1 MEQNKTQAITAVTIK
16 KPDQTEV
23 EITADDIRRYL
34 CPNASLQ
41 EIVLFLKTC
50 QSEGLDPWA
59 KEIYLI
65 KYDAKSAASMVI
77 SADAYLKTAET
88 NDNYNGHEAGI
99 ILKDIAGKL
108 EFRQGSFVL
117 PEEESKLAGG
127 WAKVYRKDRAKSF
140 YAAVPIS
147 EYRKYTRDG
156 KPSRFWNEMPASM
169 IRKVALSHALKEA
182 FPNRY
187 SGIYTTAD
195 FEPVPEGELSPAYKK
210 NGEDD
215 WSKFWAKQA
224 ERGIDG
230 IKAHALL
237 HVGSIKADLVDKG
250 KTLEEVDE
258 MITEA
263 LARPPVDEPVS
274 PPLTDSPVDLADP
287 TKPKRDPETIKN
299 FGDLYTACHQ
309 DFKMTRQQV
318 WAELNVNSQEEIT
331 DVPAECYRRIA
342 AVRG

>member
-1 MEQNKTQAITAVTIK
+1 TVQEEVKIMEQNKTQAITAVTIK
-16 KPDQTEV
+16 KPDKTKVQ
-23 EITADDIRRYL
+23 ITLDDVRRYL
-34 CPNASLQ
+34 CPGASPQ

-65 KYDAKSAASMVI
+65 KYDAKSPASMVI

-99 ILKDIAGKL
+99 ILKDTAGKL
-108 EFRQGSFVL
+108 EFREGSFIL
-117 PEEESKLAGG
+117 PEEENKLVGG

-187 SGIYTTAD
+187 SGIYTTAE
-195 FEPVPEGELSPAYKK
+195 FELVPEGELPPAYKK

-230 IKAHALL
+230 VKAHALL
-237 HVGSIKADLVDKG
+237 RVGSIKADLVDKG

-258 MITEA
+258 MITEI
-263 LARPPVDEPVS
+263 LAEEKGEEKPAFPNEP
-274 PPLTDSPVDLADP
+274 A
-287 TKPKRDPETIKN
+287 KPERDPETIKN

-309 DFKMTRQQV
+309 DFKMTRQEV
-318 WAELNVNSQEEIT
+318 WAKLNVNSQEEIT

-342 AVRG
+342 AVRR

>member
-1 MEQNKTQAITAVTIK
+1 MTETKTQTVTAVTIK
-16 KPDQTEV
+16 KPDKTEV
-23 EITADDIRRYL
+23 QITLDDVRQYL
-34 CPNASLQ
+34 CPNASPQ
-41 EIVLFLKTC
+41 EIILFLKTC

-65 KYDAKSAASMVI
+65 KYDAKSPASMVI
-77 SADAYLKTAET
+77 SADVYLKTAET

-99 ILKDIAGKL
+99 ILKDTAGKL
-108 EFRQGSFVL
+108 EFRIGSFIL
-117 PEEESKLAGG
+117 LEEENKLVGG

-140 YAAVPIS
+140 YAAVPIP

-187 SGIYTTAD
+187 SGIYTTAE
-195 FEPVPEGELSPAYKK
+195 FEPVPEGELPPAYKK
-210 NGEDD
+210 NGGEDD
-215 WSKFWAKQA
+215 WNKFWAKQA

-237 HVGSIKADLVDKG
+237 HVGSIKADLLDKG

-258 MITEA
+258 MITRALEEGEKKTEAKETLRADKSLDEITEGDIPSLNDVFRLCFKYWNIQPLEA
-263 LARPPVDEPVS
+263 LKELGYKSMMDVIES
-274 PPLTDSPVDLADP
+274 PWECWL
-287 TKPKRDPETIKN
+287 KIK
-299 FGDLYTACHQ
+299 AV
-309 DFKMTRQQV
+309 MT
-318 WAELNVNSQEEIT
+318 
-331 DVPAECYRRIA
+331 
-342 AVRG
+342 G